1 MIVYGKQ
8 SVCYILEH
16 APHLIEEIYFSKEI
30 DRKLFGRFSRL
41 QKSIIKIDNKKAQS
55 LAKGGNHQGFFLK
68 IAPLEQTNFKDIK
81 QMQKILVLC
90 GITDTG
96 NIGSIFR
103 SAYCLGVSAVVLCGI
118 KSFSI
123 EGVLR
128 SSVGAILHMPFCVYE
143 DALSVI
149 NELKN
154 EDITLY
160 GADMGG
166 EDIASLK
173 AGDRWAL
180 FLGSEG
186 KGLGGKI
193 LSKIDTIVSINMKSD
208 FNSLNVAVAAGI
220 FMHRI

>member
-16 APHLIEEIYFSKEI
+16 APHLIEEIYFSKEV

-41 QKSIIKIDNKKAQS
+41 QKPIIKIDNKKAQS
-55 LAKGGNHQGFFLK
+55 LARGGNHQGFFLK

-160 GADMGG
+160 GADMSG

-173 AGDRWAL
+173 ARGRWAL
-180 FLGSEG
+180 FLGSED
-186 KGLGGKI
+186 KGLGGKL
-193 LSKIDTIVSINMKSD
+193 LSKIDTIVSIKMESG

>member
-30 DRKLFGRFSRL
+30 DRRLFGRFSRL
-41 QKSIIKIDNKKAQS
+41 QKPIIKIDNKKAQS

-68 IAPLEQTNFKDIK
+68 IAPLEQTSFKDIK

-103 SAYCLGVSAVVLCGI
+103 SAYCLGVGAVVLCGI

-128 SSVGAILHMPFCVYE
+128 SSCLLYTS
-143 DALSVI
+143 DA
-149 NELKN
+149 
-154 EDITLY
+154 
-160 GADMGG
+160 AD
-166 EDIASLK
+166 E
-173 AGDRWAL
+173 
-180 FLGSEG
+180 
-186 KGLGGKI
+186 
-193 LSKIDTIVSINMKSD
+193 
-208 FNSLNVAVAAGI
+208 
-220 FMHRI
+220 HRDV

>member
-1 MIVYGKQ
+1 M
-8 SVCYILEH
+8 
-16 APHLIEEIYFSKEI
+16 
-30 DRKLFGRFSRL
+30 
-41 QKSIIKIDNKKAQS
+41 
-55 LAKGGNHQGFFLK
+55 
-68 IAPLEQTNFKDIK
+68 
-81 QMQKILVLC
+81 
-90 GITDTG
+90 
-96 NIGSIFR
+96 
-103 SAYCLGVSAVVLCGI
+103 VLCGI

-128 SSVGAILHMPFCVYE
+128 SSVGAILHMPFCIYE

-160 GADMGG
+160 GADMSG
-166 EDIASLK
+166 EDIAHLK

>member
-30 DRKLFGRFSRL
+30 DRRLFGRFSRL
-41 QKSIIKIDNKKAQS
+41 QKPIIKIDNKKAQS

-68 IAPLEQTNFKDIK
+68 IAPLEQTSFKDIK

-103 SAYCLGVSAVVLCGI
+103 SAYCLGVGAVVLCGI

-128 SSVGAILHMPFCVYE
+128 SSVGAILHTPFCVYE

-160 GADMGG
+160 GADMSG

-173 AGDRWAL
+173 AGGRWAL

>member
-1 MIVYGKQ
+1 MIVFGKQ
-8 SVCYILEH
+8 SVCYILEY

-30 DRKLFGRFSRL
+30 DKKLFSKFSKLSKPIIRL
-41 QKSIIKIDNKKAQS
+41 DNKKAQS

-68 IAPLEQTNFKDIK
+68 IASLEQSSFKEIK
-81 QMQKILVLC
+81 SMRKILVLC

-103 SAYCLGVSAVVLCGI
+103 SAYCLGIEAIVLSGI

-128 SSVGAILHMPFCVYE
+128 SSVGAILQVPFCIFE
-143 DALSVI
+143 NPLDVI
-149 NELKN
+149 NELRN
-154 EDITLY
+154 EKFFLY
-160 GADMGG
+160 GADMSGK
-166 EDIASLK
+166 DISQCNIADK
-173 AGDRWAL
+173 YAL

-186 KGLGGKI
+186 SGLGGKI
-193 LSKIDTIVSINMKSD
+193 LSKLDTILSIRMHNS

-220 FMHRI
+220 LMHRM